1 VVGQCQNR
9 KYRKRLRCTD
19 HRQCSLNENN
29 NGRPR
34 AHLTLQ
40 EKFKREFRM
49 KLRHFRRGHYGKS
62 DTTNHGRS
70 PSVRSTTLSEWK
82 RGYSTRTKRTN
93 LNEVTKASPR
103 RDELE
108 MYVYKSGK
116 ITLVKCGSHSDLEE
130 LCL

>member
-1 VVGQCQNR
+1 MNR
-9 KYRKRLRCTD
+9 YIIF
-19 HRQCSLNENN
+19 N
-29 NGRPR
+29 
-34 AHLTLQ
+34 LQ
-40 EKFKREFRM
+40 EKFKREFRI
-49 KLRHFRRGHYGKS
+49 KLRHFRRGQFGKS

-82 RGYSTRTKRTN
+82 RGYSTHTKRTN
-93 LNEVTKASPR
+93 LNGVTESSPR